1 MGSSKPPPTSHRPQ
15 SQHGQQT
22 QANGTPD
29 SVGQSTVSNGPL
41 VNRALASASTSQ
53 TDSPGDFSNHVFPVL
68 DLLDVSSGM
77 AGQNTGAQNSAL
89 GVDGQ
94 NGPTSTSVTPV
105 NGLPNMN
112 DLSTSGHFIDID
124 PNTVASAPIC
134 FEAIG
139 YDFGYGA
146 GPPHPWEALLNDA
159 LAPVFWD
166 ERTIHDAQ
174 PWEQLLQQ
182 SQTRTQESAERALQN
197 DVNVPLLQRLLASY
211 PDLNMTVQD
220 LNESIQLYW
229 SKVAPT
235 FPFIHR
241 GTFNT
246 ELATSELLVMMAVA
260 GAVHRK
266 DVPRRDDRALT
277 RRVRSRL
284 VEDRFGLEVELATL
298 QAYTLCHIYDVWYG
312 DTETLFTAQCM
323 WPVVVAHS
331 RMQGIGAIG
340 AQTPSDHQHHG
351 SDAWQNWAKDEERRR
366 AAYCILYL
374 DTQIGTFWSQHP
386 SRQLSI
392 FAHNINLPAPRS
404 QWEAMSATE
413 WLRAREA
420 DPNSRHARHHYSLT
434 HGEFNHHQGAHHQPG
449 DGGYSPAILQ
459 ALSVDNT
466 QGGQQAFK
474 VDVDNS
480 FSVML
485 ILVGLSAIAW
495 DSRTRGGM
503 GIKFRDGTKHWRN
516 IILKAVVALRASY
529 EMAINGLPPCNET
542 RDIRDWI
549 AISIIQILSD
559 LPMLQVAAGSSTVC
573 GTAIG
578 PKQYADARRRLKLW
592 VATGDA
598 WTCLWQSARFL
609 RETLHAEWG
618 LYTPWAVFLTTLVVW
633 GCGQAIAREDEEL
646 PPPSENPEQGAREML
661 ETIFNSPNR
670 VNKLDRGVLDL
681 VVVAASRLENNG
693 SQHTID
699 NDCAQLLW
707 RLAKVKR

>member
-1 MGSSKPPPTSHRPQ
+1 MSQSNAADNAVQAVQGNSALMNRGIASS
-15 SQHGQQT
+15 
-22 QANGTPD
+22 
-29 SVGQSTVSNGPL
+29 
-41 VNRALASASTSQ
+41 STSQ
-53 TDSPGDFSNHVFPVL
+53 TPADSPGDFSSGIFPVL
-68 DLLDVSSGM
+68 DLLDVTSGM
-77 AGQNTGAQNSAL
+77 AGQGTGAPNSAL
-89 GVDGQ
+89 GVDSQ
-94 NGPTSTSVTPV
+94 NGAPASTSVTPV
-105 NGLPNMN
+105 NGVPSVSNLN
-112 DLSTSGHFIDID
+112 GHFIDID
-124 PNTVASAPIC
+124 PSTVASAPIS
-134 FEAIG
+134 FDPIG
-139 YDFGYGA
+139 YDFGYGV

-182 SQTRTQESAERALQN
+182 SNARLQESAERQLAN
-197 DVNVPLLQRLLASY
+197 DVNAPLLTRLMNQY
-211 PDLNMTVQD
+211 PELQMSLQD
-220 LNESIQLYW
+220 LNESISLYW

-246 ELATSELLVMMAVA
+246 ELASAELLVMMAVS
-260 GAVHRK
+260 GAVHRT
-266 DVPRRDDRALT
+266 DVPRRDDRAIT

-312 DTETLFTAQCM
+312 DTGTLFTAQCM

-340 AQTPSDHQHHG
+340 VQTPSDHQHHG
-351 SDAWQNWAKDEERRR
+351 GDAWINWAKDEERRR

-386 SRQLSI
+386 SRQLSM

-413 WLRAREA
+413 WLRAREN
-420 DPNSRHARHHYSLT
+420 DPSTRSASRHHYSLT
-434 HGEFNHHQGAHHQPG
+434 HGEFNHHQGAHHQQG
-449 DGGYSPAILQ
+449 EGGYSPAILQ
-459 ALSVDNT
+459 ALSVDSTN
-466 QGGQQAFK
+466 GGQQAFK
-474 VDVDNS
+474 VDPDNS

-516 IILKAVVALRASY
+516 IILKAVVSLRASY
-529 EMAINGLPPCNET
+529 EMAINGLPSCNES
-542 RDIRDWI
+542 RDIRDWM

-573 GTAIG
+573 GSAVG

-592 VATGDA
+592 TATNDA
-598 WTCLWQSARFL
+598 WTCLWQSARYL
-609 RETLHAEWG
+609 REVLHGEWG
-618 LYTPWAVFLTTLVVW
+618 LYTPWAVYLTTLVVW
-633 GCGQAIAREDEEL
+633 GYGASTIRDDQEL
-646 PPPSENPEQGAREML
+646 PPPSESSDNAASALL
-661 ETIFNSPNR
+661 ESIFTSPNR
-670 VNKLDRGVLDL
+670 VDKLDVGVLDL
-681 VVVAASRLENNG
+681 VAAAANELEAHG
-693 SQHTID
+693 GQHIID
-699 NDCAQLLW
+699 MQCAQLLW